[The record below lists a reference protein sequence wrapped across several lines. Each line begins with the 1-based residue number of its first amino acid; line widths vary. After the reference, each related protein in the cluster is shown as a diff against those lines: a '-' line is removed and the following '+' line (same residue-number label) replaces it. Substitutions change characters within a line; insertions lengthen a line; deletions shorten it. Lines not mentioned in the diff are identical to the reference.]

1 MQIRYG
7 SSKLCGTLTDDIC
20 SVNAALGAFRSRSAL
35 GRDTKLDIEVRTQA
49 QVKLIK
55 LRGKLVLGEPADK
68 LAATFTDLLAAG
80 ESRFILDL
88 EEVPMVDS
96 SGIGLL
102 VRFLTAAK
110 QKGGSIKLLNPT
122 KMVVQT
128 FKLVRILNIF
138 DVYDDAQT
146 AVASY
151 N

>member
-1 MQIRYG
+1 MRFGLQRE
-7 SSKLCGTLTDDIC
+7 
-20 SVNAALGAFRSRSAL
+20 NR
-35 GRDTKLDIEVRTQA
+35 LDIEVRTQA
-49 QVKLIK
+49 QVKVIK

-68 LAATFTDLLAAG
+68 LSATFTDLLAAG

-96 SGIGLL
+96 SGIGVL

-110 QKGGSIKLLNPT
+110 QKGGSIKLLKPA

-146 AVASY
+146 AIVSY
-151 N
+151 I

>member
-1 MQIRYG
+1 
-7 SSKLCGTLTDDIC
+7 
-20 SVNAALGAFRSRSAL
+20 
-35 GRDTKLDIEVRTQA
+35 LDIEVRTQA
-49 QVKLIK
+49 LVKIVK

-110 QKGGSIKLLNPT
+110 QKGGSIKLLSPP

-138 DVYDDAQT
+138 DVYDDPAT
-146 AVASY
+146 AITSY
-151 N
+151 D